1 MTYQISGD
9 EEGLTVKSIRI
20 RAL

>member
-9 EEGLTVKSIRI
+9 EEEQL
-20 RAL
+20 